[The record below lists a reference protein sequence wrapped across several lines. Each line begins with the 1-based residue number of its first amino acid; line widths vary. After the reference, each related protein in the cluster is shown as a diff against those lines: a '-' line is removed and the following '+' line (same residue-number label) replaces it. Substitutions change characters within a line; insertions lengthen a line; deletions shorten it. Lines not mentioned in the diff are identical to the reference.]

1 MRAAVGT
8 PRAELH
14 IKKTPLGTTAVSAQD
29 KQFFDLF
36 MVVLAILVAIS
47 VGIYVFS
54 ASLAADTQGRYI
66 VEDEAYQ
73 QQVSDRIAPIGQV
86 VLPGEA
92 SERMVAAAVEAV
104 EPVAV
109 ELTGA
114 QVYNNACGAC
124 HTGGIGGAPM
134 LGSADAW
141 QARVDQGMDTLRK
154 HAIEGYQGD
163 AGYMPAI
170 GGNAALSDEDVYRA
184 IDYMVA
190 EAGL

>member
-1 MRAAVGT
+1 M
-8 PRAELH
+8 
-14 IKKTPLGTTAVSAQD
+14 SAQD
-29 KQFFDLF
+29 KKFFDVF

-47 VGIYVFS
+47 IAIYVFS
-54 ASLAADTQGRYI
+54 ARLSADTQGRYI

-73 QQVSDRIAPIGQV
+73 AQIADRITPVGEL

-92 SERMVAAAVEAV
+92 GQRTVAAPVAVP

-134 LGSADAW
+134 LGNADAW
-141 QARVDQGMDTLRK
+141 QARLAQGLETLRT
-154 HAIEGYQGD
+154 HAVEGYQGE
-163 AGYMPAI
+163 AGYMPAK
-170 GGNAALSDEDVYRA
+170 GGNPALSDEDVYRA
-184 IDYMVA
+184 IDYMIA